1 MSLGGIVVLLS
12 TFLACLFAP
21 QTVARPEPD
30 LVSPD
35 RWWIAPVPVIF
46 ALIFYS
52 VSMGVTGALLRLSR
66 ERLMA
71 VVAGKG

>member
-1 MSLGGIVVLLS
+1 MR
-12 TFLACLFAP
+12 LFQFFAAWVGAP
-21 QTVARPEPD
+21 QTVARLAPD

-35 RWWIAPVPVIF
+35 HWWIPPVPVIF

-52 VSMGVTGALLRLSR
+52 VSLGITGALLRRSH

-71 VVAGKG
+71 VVVGKG